1 MENLTT
7 HWVLTFGRD
16 CDGYNSGRI
25 YKFNNEQDAQ
35 DFAHNLNEGSDGL
48 QYRVTDSLNEL
59 EEYCL
64 EYDLNLNDY
73 L

>member
-1 MENLTT
+1 MKNLTT

-35 DFAHNLNEGSDGL
+35 DFEQNLNEGSDGL
-48 QYRVTDSLNEL
+48 QYRVTDSLNDVK
-59 EEYCL
+59 EYCID
-64 EYDLNLNDY
+64 YDLDLKNY
-73 L
+73 M